1 MASFDSISS
10 ALFPFSVWFCAP
22 EIKEL
27 SWKLATTFIYSPVLV
42 SYDLFVSDMVGTCV
56 PASLLSKANADL
68 LNEDPCIPTTA
79 PDLFR

>member
-1 MASFDSISS
+1 MEISN
-10 ALFPFSVWFCAP
+10 F
-22 EIKEL
+22 
-27 SWKLATTFIYSPVLV
+27 FIYSLILV
-42 SYDLFVSDMVGTCV
+42 SFDLFVSDMVGTCV